1 MEQRRAFKF
10 SYSTGEWIFSLFLL
24 AFATLFV
31 LVEMNNGKLYTNDFR
46 VYYDASRD
54 FFSGN
59 SPYEHAYGLSTGF
72 FKYPPFTLYLFG
84 LISWLP
90 YDAAK
95 MVHLSMLIGA
105 TLYAFVAGRR
115 LVNRLFP
122 AQKPIVASGWLYL
135 AFAVFAIHLTREL
148 HMGNVNMF
156 LVALFLAGINGFQAN
171 RNWQA
176 AICWS
181 LLIILKPILI
191 VALIPLLLVKSWNV
205 ILKMSLLGA
214 FFLVFPILHVGF
226 SGAWHLWFN
235 WFKAAAAHGDYL
247 TSNNTIANV
256 IRATTGFGKGWLITG
271 GLFLGMLFLM
281 VKEQLR
287 VGNSPAFLVKWSA
300 LFLAFIPNIFITDTE
315 HFLYALP
322 LVFLILELALRTKN
336 MATWLLFALGMVC
349 FSFHSSDLL
358 GKQLSDFV
366 STYGFL
372 GIGNLI
378 FIGTYLTTRIPHHNS

>member
-1 MEQRRAFKF
+1 MTEQSIFRTKW
-10 SYSTGEWIFSLFLL
+10 SSGEWIFTLFLL
-24 AFATLFV
+24 AFACLFV
-31 LVEMNNGKLYTNDFR
+31 FVEANNGKLYTNDFR

-54 FFSGN
+54 FFLGD

-90 YDAAK
+90 YDMAK
-95 MVHLSMLIGA
+95 MVHLSLLLFA
-105 TLYAFVAGRR
+105 TSYSFLTLRR
-115 LVNRLFP
+115 ILNRSFSGE
-122 AQKPIVASGWLYL
+122 KPTIKSGWLYL

-148 HMGNVNMF
+148 HMGNVNMM
-156 LVALFLAGINGFQAN
+156 LIALFLGGINGFTAN
-171 RNWQA
+171 KNWQA

-205 ILKMSLLGA
+205 ILKMLLLGLL
-214 FFLVFPILHVGF
+214 FLVFPVVHVGF
-226 SGAWHLWFN
+226 SGAWNLWFD

-247 TSNNTIANV
+247 TSNNTIAN
-256 IRATTGFGKGWLITG
+256 ILRTTTGFNKGWLITG
-271 GLFLGMLFLM
+271 MLFLVMLFLM
-281 VKEQLR
+281 AKEQAR
-287 VGNSPAFLVKWSA
+287 VGKSNAFLLKWSA
-300 LFLAFIPNIFITDTE
+300 VFLAFIPNIFITDTE

-336 MATWLLFALGMVC
+336 VATWGLFAVGMLC

-378 FIGTYLTTRIPHHNS
+378 FIGTYLTTRIPLRN